1 MANVLVT
8 QCLNGITI
16 GLIFALVAL
25 GLTIVLGLMGVLN
38 FAHGSFYMLGGYI
51 TYSVFAAVGNF
62 WLGLVAAMLVCA
74 AAGILL
80 YLTIDAGSGEDR
92 GRRSAEHPP
101 VRADDD
107 PHPPGAQGG
116 QHRHAQSGA
125 DESARRWRRCSRWW
139 ACR

>member
-1 MANVLVT
+1 VANVLVT

-62 WLGLVAAMLVCA
+62 WLGLVACSGDRQGMEGAGTGAGGLRVTEYSLPLRRA
-74 AAGILL
+74 A
-80 YLTIDAGSGEDR
+80 
-92 GRRSAEHPP
+92 
-101 VRADDD
+101 
-107 PHPPGAQGG
+107 
-116 QHRHAQSGA
+116 
-125 DESARRWRRCSRWW
+125 
-139 ACR
+139 